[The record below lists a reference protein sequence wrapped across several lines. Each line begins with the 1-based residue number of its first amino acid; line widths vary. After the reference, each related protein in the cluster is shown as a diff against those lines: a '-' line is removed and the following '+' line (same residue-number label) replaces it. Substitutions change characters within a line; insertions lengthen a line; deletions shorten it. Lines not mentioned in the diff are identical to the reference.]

1 MNTEIKTLDLK
12 HTGIVPLNNLETF
25 VLVEGTRYY
34 YISSEGRLA
43 NNIKGK
49 FYVHNA
55 TLASK
60 TKKVHWKIY
69 YEDEKGRLF
78 CMNFLFS

>member
-25 VLVEGTRYY
+25 ILVEGTRHY

-43 NNIKGK
+43 NNIN
-49 FYVHNA
+49 VD
-55 TLASK
+55 L
-60 TKKVHWKIY
+60 
-69 YEDEKGRLF
+69 
-78 CMNFLFS
+78 